1 MVVAGRLEVDYKKRV
16 MREGGYYYKLMKV
29 VGDYY
34 SSMRVVD

>member
-1 MVVAGRLEVDYKKRV
+1 MAGRLEVDYKKRV
-16 MREGGYYYKLMKV
+16 MREGGYYYYKLMKV